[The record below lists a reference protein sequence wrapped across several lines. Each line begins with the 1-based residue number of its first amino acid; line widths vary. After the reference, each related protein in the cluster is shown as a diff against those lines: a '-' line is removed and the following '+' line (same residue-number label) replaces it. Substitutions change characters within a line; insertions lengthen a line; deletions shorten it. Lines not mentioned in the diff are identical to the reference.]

1 MGGGQAVA
9 DRRAVIHYIH
19 RAATSESGH
28 VPSTEDVNGF
38 GVGDELY
45 SRGFGLNSPAAAAP
59 SNSSLP
65 GCSASPVSPPLCTVA
80 APKPEAEI
88 AIDPRSRVHFTLS

>member
-1 MGGGQAVA
+1 VGGP
-9 DRRAVIHYIH
+9 
-19 RAATSESGH
+19 AAILSRYMRNCSWAAKASDSGH
-28 VPSTEDVNGF
+28 VPSSEDVNGF

-45 SRGFGLNSPAAAAP
+45 SCEFGLNLPAAAAP
-59 SNSSLP
+59 SSYSLAGWGAP
-65 GCSASPVSPPLCTVA
+65 AVSRPLCADA